1 MPQTAGQS
9 RSGSRAEI
17 ADPAATRKPSVSVT
31 VDRAAETVGARRAL
45 IGSGLLLALAVG
57 LANALNAVFQFGSA
71 RVLERGQYSLL
82 AALFAVVL
90 IGAVPPLAF
99 QATTARSVAS
109 SLAEGDDRGAGIYLR
124 GTLQSVLLW
133 TVALLALTAVLVP
146 IGAAF
151 GLANPLAIGATA
163 ATIAIA
169 LVIPVVWG
177 GLQGAGQ
184 FRELSGATMLF
195 AGTRLAVGLIIA
207 VAGGSVGAIMLGIA
221 VATALT
227 ALASLL
233 PLRGLLAHGGDVR
246 LPRRRLA
253 TIPNAAAAVGLT
265 ALTALAT
272 MDLLV
277 AKLAFPS
284 GQAGDYAAAS
294 VGARVLLLVPIAV
307 TTVLFPRVATLRDRQ
322 RERTHLL
329 AGLLAVG
336 VTAAVATT
344 ILWTLAGPLID
355 ATFGSKYEDAA
366 SWLGPLSVA
375 MSLYALATV
384 YLYHFLSLGRSRFAL
399 VLAAI
404 LAVQLAIFAAVHGS
418 PRELI
423 GVQIGVSA
431 ATLVACEAWHLL
443 RHR

>member
-1 MPQTAGQS
+1 M
-9 RSGSRAEI
+9 
-17 ADPAATRKPSVSVT
+17 SVT
-31 VDRAAETVGARRAL
+31 LDRAAKQVGSRRAL

-71 RVLERGQYSLL
+71 RILEPGEYSLL

-99 QATTARSVAS
+99 QATTARTVAS
-109 SLAEGDDRGAGIYLR
+109 NLAEGDAAAAGVYLR
-124 GTLQSVLLW
+124 CTLRSVLVW
-133 TVALLALTAVLVP
+133 TCGLLALAVVLVP
-146 IGAAF
+146 IGATV
-151 GLANPLAIGATA
+151 GLANPLAVGATA
-163 ATIAIA
+163 ATVAIA
-169 LVIPVVWG
+169 LVIPVAWG

-184 FRELSGATMLF
+184 FRELSGATLLF
-195 AGTRLAVGLIIA
+195 AGSRLAVGLAIA
-207 VAGGSVGAIMLGIA
+207 AAGGDVGAVMLGIA

-227 ALASLL
+227 ALLSLL
-233 PLRGLLAHGGDVR
+233 PLRSLLAAHGADAAPSRHG
-246 LPRRRLA
+246 LA

-265 ALTALAT
+265 SLTALAT

-277 AKLAFPS
+277 AKLSFP
-284 GQAGDYAAAS
+284 GGEAGDYAAAS
-294 VGARVLLLVPIAV
+294 VGARVLLLIPIAV
-307 TTVLFPRVATLRDRQ
+307 TTVLFPRVATLGDRQ

-336 VTAAVATT
+336 ATAAIATT
-344 ILWTLAGPLID
+344 LLWTLAGPLID
-355 ATFGSKYEDAA
+355 LTFGSKYEHAS

-399 VLAAI
+399 VLAGI
-404 LAVQLAIFAAVHGS
+404 LAVQIAIFAALHGS

-431 ATLVACEAWHLL
+431 ATLLACETWHLL